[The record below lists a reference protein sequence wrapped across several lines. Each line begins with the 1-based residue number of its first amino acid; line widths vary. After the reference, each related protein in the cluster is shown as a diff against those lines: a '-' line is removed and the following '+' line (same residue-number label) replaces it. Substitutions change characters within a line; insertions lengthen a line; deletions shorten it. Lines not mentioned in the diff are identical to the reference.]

1 MKQLLRRDFVFL
13 AWIVVAVLAVG
24 GAAAAAK
31 GSHHGQAVVL
41 LQSERS
47 PQAAQTPEAQQA
59 EQPEPQQQPEAQDED
74 EDEAVEDQDEDEQA
88 QNQNVAQPT
97 PAPAPAPAS
106 TVTTRTFA
114 LVGGTATF
122 SCTGNAIA
130 LVSAVPNAGFGVETE
145 REDGGTEIKVRFE
158 NDAHRSEIRARCAG
172 GQVVAEEIRE
182 ENR

>member
-1 MKQLLRRDFVFL
+1 MKQLLRRDVVFL
-13 AWIVVAVLAVG
+13 AWIVVALLAVG

-31 GSHHGQAVVL
+31 GSHGQAVVL

-47 PQAAQTPEAQQA
+47 PQAAETPEAQQ
-59 EQPEPQQQPEAQDED
+59 PEHQQQPEEQDED
-74 EDEAVEDQDEDEQA
+74 EVEAVEDQEEDEQA
-88 QNQNVAQPT
+88 ENENVVQPT
-97 PAPAPAPAS
+97 PAPAP

-158 NDAHRSEIRARCAG
+158 NDAHRSEIRAGCAG

>member
-1 MKQLLRRDFVFL
+1 MKQLLRRDFVVL
-13 AWIVVAVLAVG
+13 AWIVVTLLAVG

-31 GSHHGQAVVL
+31 GSHGQAVVL

-47 PQAAQTPEAQQA
+47 PQAAETPEAPQA
-59 EQPEPQQQPEAQDED
+59 QQPEHQQQPEEQDED

-88 QNQNVAQPT
+88 ENENVVQPT
-97 PAPAPAPAS
+97 PAPAP

-158 NDAHRSEIRARCAG
+158 NDAHRSEIRAGCSG

>member
-1 MKQLLRRDFVFL
+1 MKQLLRRDFFFL

-47 PQAAQTPEAQQA
+47 PQAAETPEAQQA
-59 EQPEPQQQPEAQDED
+59 EQPEPQQQPEA
-74 EDEAVEDQDEDEQA
+74 QDEDEQA

-97 PAPAPAPAS
+97 PAPAPAPAP

>member
-1 MKQLLRRDFVFL
+1 MKQLLRRDVVFL
-13 AWIVVAVLAVG
+13 AWIVVALLAVG

-31 GSHHGQAVVL
+31 GSHGQAVVL

-47 PQAAQTPEAQQA
+47 PQAAETPEAQQ
-59 EQPEPQQQPEAQDED
+59 PEHQQQPEEQDED
-74 EDEAVEDQDEDEQA
+74 EVEAVEDQEEDEQA
-88 QNQNVAQPT
+88 ENENVVQPT
-97 PAPAPAPAS
+97 PAPAP

-114 LVGGTATF
+114 LVGGTAAF

-158 NDAHRSEIRARCAG
+158 NDAHRSEIRAGCAG

>member
-1 MKQLLRRDFVFL
+1 MKQLLRRD
-13 AWIVVAVLAVG
+13 VVVLASIIVAALAIG

-31 GSHHGQAVVL
+31 GSHGQAVVL

-47 PQAAQTPEAQQA
+47 PQAAEPPEAQQ
-59 EQPEPQQQPEAQDED
+59 PEHQQQPEAQDED
-74 EDEAVEDQDEDEQA
+74 ENEAVEDQDEDEQA
-88 QNQNVAQPT
+88 ENENVVQPT
-97 PAPAPAPAS
+97 PAPPP

-158 NDAHRSEIRARCAG
+158 NDAHRSEIRAGCAG

>member
-13 AWIVVAVLAVG
+13 AWIVVALLAVG
-24 GAAAAAK
+24 GAAAAK
-31 GSHHGQAVVL
+31 GSHGQAVVL

-47 PQAAQTPEAQQA
+47 PQAAETPQAQQA

-74 EDEAVEDQDEDEQA
+74 EDEAVEDQDEDEQVEKENA
-88 QNQNVAQPT
+88 VEPT
-97 PAPAPAPAS
+97 PAPAP

-130 LVSAVPNAGFGVETE
+130 LVSAVPNPGFGVETE

-158 NDAHRSEIRARCAG
+158 NDAHRSEIRAGCAG

>member
-13 AWIVVAVLAVG
+13 AWIVVALLAVG

-31 GSHHGQAVVL
+31 GSHGQAVVL

-47 PQAAQTPEAQQA
+47 PQAAETPEAQQ
-59 EQPEPQQQPEAQDED
+59 PEHQQQPEEQDED
-74 EDEAVEDQDEDEQA
+74 EVEAVEDQEEDEQA
-88 QNQNVAQPT
+88 ENENVVQPT
-97 PAPAPAPAS
+97 PAPAP

-158 NDAHRSEIRARCAG
+158 NDAHRSEIRAGCAG

>member
-1 MKQLLRRDFVFL
+1 MKQLLRRDVVFL
-13 AWIVVAVLAVG
+13 AWIVVALLAVG

-31 GSHHGQAVVL
+31 GSHGQAVVL

-47 PQAAQTPEAQQA
+47 PQAAETPEAQQ
-59 EQPEPQQQPEAQDED
+59 PEHQQQPEEQDED
-74 EDEAVEDQDEDEQA
+74 EVEAVEDQEEDEQA
-88 QNQNVAQPT
+88 ENENVVQPT
-97 PAPAPAPAS
+97 PAPAP

-130 LVSAVPNAGFGVETE
+130 LVSAVPNPGFGVETE
-145 REDGGTEIKVRFE
+145 REDSGTEIKVRFE
-158 NDAHRSEIRARCAG
+158 NDAHRSEIRAGCAG

>member
-1 MKQLLRRDFVFL
+1 MKELLRRHIVIL
-13 AWIVVAVLAVG
+13 ASIIVAVLAIG

-31 GSHHGQAVVL
+31 GSHSQAVVL

-47 PQAAQTPEAQQA
+47 PQAAETPEAQKA
-59 EQPEPQQQPEAQDED
+59 EQPEHQQELQEPDED
-74 EDEAVEDQDEDEQA
+74 EDVEEQEEDEAVHE
-88 QNQNVAQPT
+88 NLVQPT
-97 PAPAPAPAS
+97 PAPPP

-158 NDAHRSEIRARCAG
+158 NDAHRSEIRAGCAG

-182 ENR
+182 ENG

>member
-1 MKQLLRRDFVFL
+1 MKQLLRRDVVFL
-13 AWIVVAVLAVG
+13 AWIVVALLAVG

-31 GSHHGQAVVL
+31 GSHGRAVVL

-47 PQAAQTPEAQQA
+47 PQAAETPQAQQA

-74 EDEAVEDQDEDEQA
+74 EDEAVEDQDEDEQVENENA
-88 QNQNVAQPT
+88 VQPT
-97 PAPAPAPAS
+97 PAPAP

-130 LVSAVPNAGFGVETE
+130 LVSAVPNPGFGVETE

-158 NDAHRSEIRARCAG
+158 NDAHRSEIRAGCAG

>member
-1 MKQLLRRDFVFL
+1 MKQLLRRD
-13 AWIVVAVLAVG
+13 VVVLASIIVAALAIG

-31 GSHHGQAVVL
+31 GSHGQAVVL

-47 PQAAQTPEAQQA
+47 PQAAEPPEAQQ
-59 EQPEPQQQPEAQDED
+59 PEHQQQPEAQDED
-74 EDEAVEDQDEDEQA
+74 ENEAVEDQDEDEQA
-88 QNQNVAQPT
+88 ENENVVQPT
-97 PAPAPAPAS
+97 PAPPP

-122 SCTGNAIA
+122 SCTGDAIA
-130 LVSAVPNAGFGVETE
+130 LVSAVPNAGFGAETE

-158 NDAHRSEIRARCAG
+158 NDAHRSEIRAGCAG